1 VACSTFLMARW
12 VYCLPGLSSCARG
25 SWLWARGSSRGP
37 MAVQLKLAQSGQ
49 KKRRC
54 SVVRFFARSNTLG
67 PFGIVNGPQIYDAD
81 IRNGK

>member
-1 VACSTFLMARW
+1 
-12 VYCLPGLSSCARG
+12 
-25 SWLWARGSSRGP
+25 

-49 KKRRC
+49 KKESAAWC
-54 SVVRFFARSNTLG
+54 DFARSNTLG

>member
-1 VACSTFLMARW
+1 MACSTFLMARW

-49 KKRRC
+49 KKESAAWC
-54 SVVRFFARSNTLG
+54 DFARSNTLG